1 MLKLN
6 HCLNCFTGVK
16 NSRHLWVRPHSNKKK
31 IDLVIYFKKNSKL
44 CKKTLEFKKATHF
57 PTMYLWKNIHGD
69 VKST

>member
-1 MLKLN
+1 MLN

-31 IDLVIYFKKNSKL
+31 IDLVIYLKKTASYVKT
-44 CKKTLEFKKATHF
+44 KKTLEFKKATHF

-69 VKST
+69 GKST